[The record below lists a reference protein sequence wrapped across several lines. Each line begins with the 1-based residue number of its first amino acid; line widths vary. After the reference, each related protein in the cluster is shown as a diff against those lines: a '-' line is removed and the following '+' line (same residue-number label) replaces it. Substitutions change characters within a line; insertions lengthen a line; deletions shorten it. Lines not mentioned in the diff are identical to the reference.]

1 MTKVRRTLRAA
12 AGGAVI
18 MLVLAGCRPE
28 GATDSPDGPREKVDL
43 DGLEANATPSA
54 DAGTPAAPAAA
65 ADKAKGLPKTR
76 DRDPEEEKKKLAL
89 SHQRSAEAQKHLE
102 AGRLVEAID
111 HSRQALRIHEQ
122 NVEAMLVMAE
132 AYFRQ
137 KKFELVQA
145 VTSSALAVDEKVRT
159 PQESS
164 RAHNLKG
171 FAYTAMGQDNL
182 ATQAFRKAAEAD
194 DKNAAAWNNLGT
206 RYMQAGDIATAKQCF
221 AYALEL
227 DPRFAKAHLNFG
239 AALRAEGKW
248 QDAEKSFDTALKL
261 RPNYPEAYFDLGVL
275 YLDADPYPGL
285 ETIGRLEKAI
295 AFLTKYRELAIA
307 DGPEGPSPTSS
318 KGRGPKVAPGPA
330 PVSKA
335 RAEDYIRVAKKGIER
350 EQRRIDR
357 EKARGEKKPEAAG
370 GGGTDATPASGD
382 GPTPAKPGGAAKP
395 AGPGDPP
402 SQPGAGDPGTPPA
415 QSPPTSKPTP
425 SKPGG
430 AAAPTPSKPG
440 ASSPTPSEPTPKDPP
455 PGPQKPGGAAPSDP
469 APKSPTPVQPAP
481 TQPAPKSPTP
491 VQPTQKQPAPVQP
504 APVQPAPKSPTPP
517 SGGAPTPQPPS
528 PPAAKPSAPTSPPT
542 TPSKPT
548 VQKPGGVAMRP
559 SMPSPG
565 DAQVHLRCDVP
576 RAGNPLP
583 CAYTH
588 RLGADVS
595 GAPVFVASSQPR
607 AHPPSFAPAHAMA
620 IDAFDH
626 LSWTRPSAA
635 PSRERMS
642 PTPIARDKDDRA

>member
-12 AGGAVI
+12 ASGAVI

-285 ETIGRLEKAI
+285 ETVGRLEKAI

-307 DGPEGPSPTSS
+307 DGPEGPSPTNS

-402 SQPGAGDPGTPPA
+402 SPPGAGRSRHTARTVAPDIEADPEQAGRRGCTHAEQAGRIVADSVRADTKGSAAGPAEARWGRTVRPGSEVADPRAARPDAAGSEVTDPRAADPRAADPEAARTGAAGTEVTD
-415 QSPPTSKPTP
+415 PTVGRRRPD
-425 SKPGG
+425 
-430 AAAPTPSKPG
+430 AAAP
-440 ASSPTPSEPTPKDPP
+440 EPTCCEAECTHVTAD
-455 PGPQKPGGAAPSDP
+455 GTEQAHRAEAGW
-469 APKSPTPVQPAP
+469 
-481 TQPAPKSPTP
+481 
-491 VQPTQKQPAPVQP
+491 
-504 APVQPAPKSPTPP
+504 
-517 SGGAPTPQPPS
+517 
-528 PPAAKPSAPTSPPT
+528 
-542 TPSKPT
+542 
-548 VQKPGGVAMRP
+548 RR
-559 SMPSPG
+559 
-565 DAQVHLRCDVP
+565 DA
-576 RAGNPLP
+576 
-583 CAYTH
+583 
-588 RLGADVS
+588 
-595 GAPVFVASSQPR
+595 
-607 AHPPSFAPAHAMA
+607 A
-620 IDAFDH
+620 IDAEPRRRAGAPAMRCSARGEPAAVRVHSPPRRRCFRRACVRGVVPTPRSPAVVRTRARDGDRCV
-626 LSWTRPSAA
+626 RPSLVDAA
-635 PSRERMS
+635 ERRAVTRAHEPHS
-642 PTPIARDKDDRA
+642 DRARQEG